1 MKQEENKD
9 TKEKSEK
16 KFISLLSDTTF
27 KHFFKIEDY
36 KEFFNTII
44 KPIIN
49 MDIKDFKLYD
59 AELNS
64 GNEKRDYRLD
74 ILLVSDLVDLVI
86 SIEMNQFP
94 SEETK
99 YKDRL
104 YVYSLLAKSLNS
116 GEDIKKKKVIQINF
130 NKEKHPYVSKGS
142 FYLMDKVTNREIKDF
157 EIYEVYL
164 ENYKG
169 IRYNGDNKEEAYLS
183 LFTATSYEELREIA
197 GNDKEALK
205 IVDELERLGLDDKFG
220 VVYDNEMM
228 QKKMINTARN
238 WGYDDGKA
246 DGKAEGLE
254 EGAKAKEIEI
264 AKNLL
269 NMGISKENI
278 IKATGLS
285 EEEINNLLKEL
296 NIK

>member
-1 MKQEENKD
+1 MKEE
-9 TKEKSEK
+9 EKKEK

-104 YVYSLLAKSLNS
+104 YVYALLAKSLNS

-197 GNDKEALK
+197 GDDKEALK

-220 VVYDNEMM
+220 LAYDNEIM
-228 QKKMINTARN
+228 QKKMINTARS

-246 DGKAEGLE
+246 DGLE

-269 NMGISKENI
+269 NIGTPKEDI
-278 IKATGLS
+278 IKVTGLS
-285 EEEINNLLKEL
+285 KEELENLTD
-296 NIK
+296 

>member
-1 MKQEENKD
+1 MKKEEK
-9 TKEKSEK
+9 KEKR
-16 KFISLLSDTTF
+16 FISLLSDTTF

-74 ILLVSDLVDLVI
+74 ILLVSNLVDIVI

-197 GNDKEALK
+197 GDDKEALK

-246 DGKAEGLE
+246 DGIE
-254 EGAKAKEIEI
+254 EGAKAKEREI
-264 AKNLL
+264 AKKLL
-269 NMGISKENI
+269 NIGISKEDI
-278 IKATGLS
+278 IKVTGLS
-285 EEEINNLLKEL
+285 EEELKNLTD
-296 NIK
+296 

>member
-64 GNEKRDYRLD
+64 GNEKSDYRLD

-104 YVYSLLAKSLNS
+104 YVYALLAKSLNS

-197 GNDKEALK
+197 GDDKEALK

-220 VVYDNEMM
+220 LAYDNEMM
-228 QKKMINTARN
+228 QKKMINTARS

-246 DGKAEGLE
+246 DGLE

-264 AKNLL
+264 AKNFLKD
-269 NMGISKENI
+269 GIPIDIVSRN
-278 IKATGLS
+278 TGLS
-285 EEEINNLLKEL
+285 EEELEEINKEA
-296 NIK
+296 

>member
-1 MKQEENKD
+1 MEQEGK
-9 TKEKSEK
+9 KEK

-49 MDIKDFKLYD
+49 MDINDFKLYD
-59 AELNS
+59 TELNS

-104 YVYSLLAKSLNS
+104 YVYSLLAKGLNS

-183 LFTATSYEELREIA
+183 LFTANSYEELREIA

-205 IVDELERLGLDDKFG
+205 IVDELERLGIDDKFG
-220 VVYDNEMM
+220 LVYDNEAM
-228 QKKMINTARN
+228 QKRMINTARN

-246 DGKAEGLE
+246 DGLE
-254 EGAKAKEIEI
+254 EGKKAI

-269 NMGISKENI
+269 KDGIS
-278 IKATGLS
+278 IKVVSKNTGLS
-285 EEEINNLLKEL
+285 EEEL
-296 NIK
+296 NKLIEE

>member
-1 MKQEENKD
+1 MKEEE

-16 KFISLLSDTTF
+16 RFISLLSDTTF

-74 ILLVSDLVDLVI
+74 ILLVSDLVDIVI

-104 YVYSLLAKSLNS
+104 YVYGLLAKSLNS

-197 GNDKEALK
+197 GDDKEALK
-205 IVDELERLGLDDKFG
+205 IVDELERLGLDDNFG
-220 VVYDNEMM
+220 LAYDNEMM

-246 DGKAEGLE
+246 DGKE
-254 EGAKAKEIEI
+254 EEKIAI
-264 AKNLL
+264 AKNFLKD
-269 NMGISKENI
+269 GIPIEVVSKN
-278 IKATGLS
+278 TGLS
-285 EEEINNLLKEL
+285 VEELEKL
-296 NIK
+296 

>member
-1 MKQEENKD
+1 MKKEEK
-9 TKEKSEK
+9 KEKR
-16 KFISLLSDTTF
+16 FISLLSDTTF

-49 MDIKDFKLYD
+49 MDINDFELYD

-74 ILLVSDLVDLVI
+74 ILLVSDLVDIVI

-94 SEETK
+94 SEEIK

-157 EIYEVYL
+157 EIHEVYL

-169 IRYNGDNKEEAYLS
+169 IRYNGDNKEETYLS

-197 GNDKEALK
+197 GDDKEALK
-205 IVDELERLGLDDKFG
+205 IVDELERLGIDDKFG

-238 WGYDDGKA
+238 WGYDDGKEA
-246 DGKAEGLE
+246 GKAEGLE

-278 IKATGLS
+278 IKATNLS
-285 EEEINNLLKEL
+285 EEEINKLLKEL
-296 NIK
+296 NS

>member
-1 MKQEENKD
+1 MKQEEK
-9 TKEKSEK
+9 KEK

-44 KPIIN
+44 KPYTN
-49 MDIKDFKLYD
+49 MDISEFRLYD
-59 AELNS
+59 TEFNS

-74 ILLVSDLVDLVI
+74 ILLESDKCDLI
-86 SIEMNQFP
+86 ILIEMNQFP
-94 SEETK
+94 SNEIM
-99 YKDRL
+99 YRNRL
-104 YVYSLLAKSLNS
+104 FVYTALARSLNS
-116 GEDIKKKKVIQINF
+116 GEKIKKKKVIQINF
-130 NKEKHPYVSKGS
+130 NKEKHPYVSKAS
-142 FYLMDKVTNREIKDF
+142 YSVMDINTHKEIKDF
-157 EIYEVYL
+157 KIHEVYL

-197 GNDKEALK
+197 GDDKEALR

-220 VVYDNEMM
+220 LAYDNEMM

-238 WGYDDGKA
+238 WGYDDGKEA
-246 DGKAEGLE
+246 GKAEGIE
-254 EGAKAKEIEI
+254 EGAKAEKIEI

-269 NMGISKENI
+269 KSKVSFDLVSES
-278 IKATGLS
+278 TGLS
-285 EEEINNLLKEL
+285 VEEIEELKKEV
-296 NIK
+296 

>member
-1 MKQEENKD
+1 MKEEEK
-9 TKEKSEK
+9 KEKR
-16 KFISLLSDTTF
+16 FISLLSDTTF

-74 ILLVSDLVDLVI
+74 ILLVSNLVDIVI

-183 LFTATSYEELREIA
+183 LFTANSYEELRKIA
-197 GNDKEALK
+197 GDDKEALK

-254 EGAKAKEIEI
+254 EGKKVI
-264 AKNLL
+264 AKNFLKD
-269 NMGISKENI
+269 GISIEVVSRN
-278 IKATGLS
+278 TGLS
-285 EEEINNLLKEL
+285 IEEL
-296 NIK
+296 NKLNN

>member
-1 MKQEENKD
+1 MKEEEK
-9 TKEKSEK
+9 KEKR
-16 KFISLLSDTTF
+16 FISLLSDTTF

-44 KPIIN
+44 KPIID
-49 MDIKDFKLYD
+49 MDIKNFKLYD

-74 ILLVSDLVDLVI
+74 ILLVSDLVDIVI

-94 SEETK
+94 SEETR

-183 LFTATSYEELREIA
+183 LFTANSYEELRKIA
-197 GNDKEALK
+197 GDDKEALK

-254 EGAKAKEIEI
+254 EGKKVI
-264 AKNLL
+264 AKNFLKD
-269 NMGISKENI
+269 GISIEVVSRN
-278 IKATGLS
+278 TGLS
-285 EEEINNLLKEL
+285 IEEL
-296 NIK
+296 NKLNN

>member
-183 LFTATSYEELREIA
+183 LFTANSYEELREIA
-197 GNDKEALK
+197 GDDKEALK
-205 IVDELERLGLDDKFG
+205 IVDELERLGIDDKFG

>member
-1 MKQEENKD
+1 MKHE
-9 TKEKSEK
+9 EK

-49 MDIKDFKLYD
+49 MDIMDFKLYD
-59 AELNS
+59 TELNS

-74 ILLVSDLVDLVI
+74 ILLVSDLVDIVI

-104 YVYSLLAKSLNS
+104 YVYGLLAKGLNS

-157 EIYEVYL
+157 EIHEVYL

-183 LFTATSYEELREIA
+183 LFTANSYEELREIA
-197 GNDKEALK
+197 GDDKEALK
-205 IVDELERLGLDDKFG
+205 IVDELERLGIDDKFG
-220 VVYDNEMM
+220 VVYDNEAM
-228 QKKMINTARN
+228 QKRMINTARN
-238 WGYDDGKA
+238 WGYDDGYDTGKA
-246 DGKAEGLE
+246 DGLE
-254 EGAKAKEIEI
+254 EGAKAEKIEI

-269 NMGISKENI
+269 KKGVSIDLVSES
-278 IKATGLS
+278 TGLS
-285 EEEINNLLKEL
+285 VEELEGLGKET
-296 NIK
+296 

>member
-1 MKQEENKD
+1 MKQEENN
-9 TKEKSEK
+9 EK

-142 FYLMDKVTNREIKDF
+142 FYLMDKETNREIKDF

-169 IRYNGDNKEEAYLS
+169 IRYNGDNKEETYLS

-197 GNDKEALK
+197 GDDKEALK

-220 VVYDNEMM
+220 LAYDNEIM

-246 DGKAEGLE
+246 EGKAEGLE

-264 AKNLL
+264 AQIMLKT
-269 NMGISKENI
+269 KEPLEKI
-278 IKATGLS
+278 VKYTGLS
-285 EEEINNLLKEL
+285 KEEINNLTIE
-296 NIK
+296 

>member
-1 MKQEENKD
+1 
-9 TKEKSEK
+9 
-16 KFISLLSDTTF
+16 
-27 KHFFKIEDY
+27 
-36 KEFFNTII
+36 
-44 KPIIN
+44 
-49 MDIKDFKLYD
+49 MDINDFKLYD

-74 ILLVSDLVDLVI
+74 ILLVSDLVDIII

-104 YVYSLLAKSLNS
+104 YVYGLLAKSLNS
-116 GEDIKKKKVIQINF
+116 GEGIKKKKVIQINF

-157 EIYEVYL
+157 EIHEVYL

-183 LFTATSYEELREIA
+183 LFTANSYEELREIA
-197 GNDKEALK
+197 GDDKEALK

-220 VVYDNEMM
+220 LAYDNEMM

-238 WGYDDGKA
+238 WGYDDGKE

-254 EGAKAKEIEI
+254 EGARAKEIEI

-269 NMGISKENI
+269 KDGIPIEVVSKN
-278 IKATGLS
+278 TGLS
-285 EEEINNLLKEL
+285 VEELENLLED
-296 NIK
+296 NN

>member
-1 MKQEENKD
+1 MKQEVK
-9 TKEKSEK
+9 KEK

-49 MDIKDFKLYD
+49 MDINDFKLYD

-74 ILLVSDLVDLVI
+74 ILLVSDLVDIII

-104 YVYSLLAKSLNS
+104 YVYGLLAKSLNS
-116 GEDIKKKKVIQINF
+116 GEGIKKKKVIQINF

-157 EIYEVYL
+157 EIHEVYL

-183 LFTATSYEELREIA
+183 LFTANSYEELREIA
-197 GNDKEALK
+197 GDDKEALK
-205 IVDELERLGLDDKFG
+205 IVDELERLGIDDKFG
-220 VVYDNEMM
+220 VVYDNEAM
-228 QKKMINTARN
+228 QKRMINTARN
-238 WGYDDGKA
+238 WG
-246 DGKAEGLE
+246 
-254 EGAKAKEIEI
+254 I
-264 AKNLL
+264 
-269 NMGISKENI
+269 
-278 IKATGLS
+278 
-285 EEEINNLLKEL
+285 
-296 NIK
+296 

>member
-1 MKQEENKD
+1 MKQEENNE
-9 TKEKSEK
+9 KE
-16 KFISLLSDTTF
+16 FISLLSDTTF

-183 LFTATSYEELREIA
+183 LFTANSYEELREIA
-197 GNDKEALK
+197 GDDKEALK
-205 IVDELERLGLDDKFG
+205 IVDELERLGLDDDFG
-220 VVYDNEMM
+220 IVYDNEIM
-228 QKKMINTARN
+228 QKKMINTARS

-246 DGKAEGLE
+246 DGLE

-264 AKNLL
+264 AQIMLKT
-269 NMGISKENI
+269 KEPLEKI
-278 IKATGLS
+278 VKYTGLS
-285 EEEINNLLKEL
+285 EEEINNLTVE
-296 NIK
+296 

>member
-183 LFTATSYEELREIA
+183 LFTANSYEELREIA
-197 GNDKEALK
+197 GDDKEALK

-220 VVYDNEMM
+220 LAYDNELM
-228 QKKMINTARN
+228 QKKMINTARS

-246 DGKAEGLE
+246 DGLE

-264 AKNLL
+264 AQIMLKT
-269 NMGISKENI
+269 KEPLEKI
-278 IKATGLS
+278 VKYTGLS
-285 EEEINNLLKEL
+285 EEEINNLTVE
-296 NIK
+296 

>member
-44 KPIIN
+44 KPFIN

-64 GNEKRDYRLD
+64 GNEKRDYHLD

-104 YVYSLLAKSLNS
+104 YVYALLAKSLNS

-142 FYLMDKVTNREIKDF
+142 FYLMDKETNREIKDF

-183 LFTATSYEELREIA
+183 LFTANSYEELREIA
-197 GNDKEALK
+197 GDDKEALK

-220 VVYDNEMM
+220 LAYDNEVM
-228 QKKMINTARN
+228 QKKMINTARS

-246 DGKAEGLE
+246 DGLE

-264 AKNLL
+264 AKNFLKD
-269 NMGISKENI
+269 GIPIDIVSRN
-278 IKATGLS
+278 TGLS
-285 EEEINNLLKEL
+285 EEELEEINKEA
-296 NIK
+296 

>member
-1 MKQEENKD
+1 MKQEEK
-9 TKEKSEK
+9 KEK

-59 AELNS
+59 AEVNS

-74 ILLVSDLVDLVI
+74 ILLVSDLVDIII

-104 YVYSLLAKSLNS
+104 YVYGLLAKSLNS

-157 EIYEVYL
+157 EIHEVYL

-183 LFTATSYEELREIA
+183 LFTANSYEELREIA
-197 GNDKEALK
+197 GDDKEALK

-220 VVYDNEMM
+220 LVYDNEMM

-238 WGYDDGKA
+238 WGYDDGKE
-246 DGKAEGLE
+246 DGK
-254 EGAKAKEIEI
+254 
-264 AKNLL
+264 
-269 NMGISKENI
+269 
-278 IKATGLS
+278 
-285 EEEINNLLKEL
+285 LKD
-296 NIK
+296 

>member
-1 MKQEENKD
+1 MKEEEK
-9 TKEKSEK
+9 KEKR
-16 KFISLLSDTTF
+16 FISLLSDTTF

-44 KPIIN
+44 KPIID
-49 MDIKDFKLYD
+49 MDIKNFKLYD

-74 ILLVSDLVDLVI
+74 ILLVSDLVDIVI

-94 SEETK
+94 SEETR

-130 NKEKHPYVSKGS
+130 NKEKHPYVSKSS
-142 FYLMDKVTNREIKDF
+142 FYLMDRVTNREIKDF
-157 EIYEVYL
+157 EIYDVYL

-183 LFTATSYEELREIA
+183 LFTANSYEELRKIA
-197 GNDKEALK
+197 GDDKEALK

-254 EGAKAKEIEI
+254 EGKKVI
-264 AKNLL
+264 AKNFLKD
-269 NMGISKENI
+269 GISIEVVSRN
-278 IKATGLS
+278 TGLS
-285 EEEINNLLKEL
+285 IEEL
-296 NIK
+296 NKLNN

>member
-1 MKQEENKD
+1 MKEEK
-9 TKEKSEK
+9 KEKR
-16 KFISLLSDTTF
+16 FISLLSDTTF

-49 MDIKDFKLYD
+49 MDIKDFELYD

-74 ILLVSDLVDLVI
+74 ILLVSDLVDIVI

-197 GNDKEALK
+197 GDDKEALK

-238 WGYDDGKA
+238 WGYDDGKEA
-246 DGKAEGLE
+246 GKAEGLE

>member
-1 MKQEENKD
+1 MKEEK
-9 TKEKSEK
+9 KEKR
-16 KFISLLSDTTF
+16 FISLLSDTTF

-49 MDIKDFKLYD
+49 MDIKDFELYD

-74 ILLVSDLVDLVI
+74 ILLVSNLVDIVI

-104 YVYSLLAKSLNS
+104 YIYSLLAKSLNS

-197 GNDKEALK
+197 GDDKEALK
-205 IVDELERLGLDDKFG
+205 IVDELERLGIDDKFG

-238 WGYDDGKA
+238 WGYDDGKEA
-246 DGKAEGLE
+246 GKAEGLE

-278 IKATGLS
+278 IKATNLS

-296 NIK
+296 NS